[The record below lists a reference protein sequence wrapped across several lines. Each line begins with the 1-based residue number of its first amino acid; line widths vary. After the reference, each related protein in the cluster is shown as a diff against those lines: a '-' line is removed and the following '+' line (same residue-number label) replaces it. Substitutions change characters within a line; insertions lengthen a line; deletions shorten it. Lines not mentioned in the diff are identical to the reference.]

1 METSGSA
8 DLFGRTVSVH
18 AGGLVMSSSRSSMPW
33 SKTPSQRS
41 SSVAALSL
49 DADERPA
56 MTTAKDAY
64 PFEFVWIGPRQTR
77 DAGGQNTRERRRAA
91 CSPIADERSG
101 SHLGSGSALCDRVFR
116 EDLLDPFER
125 LVRGGLRRSRKAIL
139 MRSCSSY
146 SNPALRRPSTRWSA
160 DAASLNSRRTRRS
173 QPARSI

>member
-18 AGGLVMSSSRSSMPW
+18 PGGLVMSSSRSSMPW

-64 PFEFVWIGPRQTR
+64 PFEFVWIDGDGLPF
-77 DAGGQNTRERRRAA
+77 DAWRERPVLVGNRAA
-91 CSPIADERSG
+91 GSSVALTSVLTASISRLPRISISRCGNAEKSSPARDTASSDTTSSQAKFLVRLSSRLAVLTASPIAVIAA
-101 SHLGSGSALCDRVFR
+101 AL
-116 EDLLDPFER
+116 P
-125 LVRGGLRRSRKAIL
+125 
-139 MRSCSSY
+139 
-146 SNPALRRPSTRWSA
+146 
-160 DAASLNSRRTRRS
+160 
-173 QPARSI
+173 

>member
-8 DLFGRTVSVH
+8 DLFGHTVSVH

-64 PFEFVWIGPRQTR
+64 PFEFVWIACAQHPGERVMARHGVLPA
-77 DAGGQNTRERRRAA
+77 AG
-91 CSPIADERSG
+91 
-101 SHLGSGSALCDRVFR
+101 
-116 EDLLDPFER
+116 
-125 LVRGGLRRSRKAIL
+125 LVGVVKLVNAI
-139 MRSCSSY
+139 
-146 SNPALRRPSTRWSA
+146 
-160 DAASLNSRRTRRS
+160 
-173 QPARSI
+173 